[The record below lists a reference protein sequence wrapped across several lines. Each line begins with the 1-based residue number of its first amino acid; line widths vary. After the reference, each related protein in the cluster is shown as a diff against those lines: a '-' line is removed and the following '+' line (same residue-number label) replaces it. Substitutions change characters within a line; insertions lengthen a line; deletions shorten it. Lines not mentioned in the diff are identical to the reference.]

1 MSAEWLP
8 SLVATSKAMGGIPST
23 LGSIHDAVDWIPV
36 DVAAQV
42 MVELSVAPRDRES
55 PANVA
60 CFNIVN
66 PKTTSWRELAGS
78 VQEYYKF
85 QGKSLELIP
94 LDQWVDRLERVDV
107 TKEKNVAQR
116 YPALKLGDF
125 FRSMSDHGSGSMS
138 YGFGTELAAKR
149 SPTMSQ
155 LAAVDGRLMKKWLAD
170 WGF

>member
-1 MSAEWLP
+1 
-8 SLVATSKAMGGIPST
+8 MGRIPST
-23 LGSIHDAVDWIPV
+23 LGDAHDAVDWIPV

-42 MVELSVAPRDRES
+42 MVELSFAHRDHES

-66 PKTTSWRELAGS
+66 PKTTSWRDLVGS
-78 VQEYYKF
+78 VQDYYKS
-85 QGKSLELIP
+85 QGKSLELVP
-94 LDQWVDRLERVDV
+94 LDDWVDRLERVDV
-107 TKEKNVAQR
+107 TKEQNVAQR
-116 YPALKLGDF
+116 FPALKLGDF
-125 FRSMSDHGSGSMS
+125 FRGMSDHGSGGMS
-138 YGFGTELAAKR
+138 FAFETELAAKR